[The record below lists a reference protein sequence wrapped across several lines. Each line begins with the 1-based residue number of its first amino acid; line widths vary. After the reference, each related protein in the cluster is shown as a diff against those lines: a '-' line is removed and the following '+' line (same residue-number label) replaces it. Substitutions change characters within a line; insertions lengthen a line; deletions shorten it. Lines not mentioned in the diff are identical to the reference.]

1 MVASLWGI
9 PMLLIGFILFCFPRR
24 DTSLYSLYS
33 GFCNRCL
40 CYNKGVTMPKDL
52 EESKWWLV
60 KSPGLFSLRILL
72 FSVHVVLL
80 LLWYLICMLDLP
92 CHVIWWICMLGS
104 INWAWQEQS
113 RGQFL
118 LSPAAQV
125 AMGGICSS
133 LHIQPTFNRETHSSD
148 SLLNHKL
155 LGTQLDCKQVFF
167 FKENILCSIKTYYYM
182 SHGR

>member
-9 PMLLIGFILFCFPRR
+9 PMLLIGFVLFCFPRR
-24 DTSLYSLYS
+24 DTTSLYSLYS
-33 GFCNRCL
+33 SFCNRCL
-40 CYNKGVTMPKDL
+40 RYNKGVTMPKDL

-72 FSVHVVLL
+72 FIAHVVLL

-125 AMGGICSS
+125 AMGGFV
-133 LHIQPTFNRETHSSD
+133 LHSTYNQHSTG
-148 SLLNHKL
+148 KP
-155 LGTQLDCKQVFF
+155 
-167 FKENILCSIKTYYYM
+167 ILVTVS
-182 SHGR
+182 